1 MEDPS
6 YGKSRTQIFR
16 KFRPKSDM
24 TNVGKKQIEDQVAQ
38 GNPFLAISDYQKV
51 RICFPALPLD
61 GRTLIDAMISRKL

>member
-38 GNPFLAISDYQKV
+38 GNPV
-51 RICFPALPLD
+51 
-61 GRTLIDAMISRKL
+61 